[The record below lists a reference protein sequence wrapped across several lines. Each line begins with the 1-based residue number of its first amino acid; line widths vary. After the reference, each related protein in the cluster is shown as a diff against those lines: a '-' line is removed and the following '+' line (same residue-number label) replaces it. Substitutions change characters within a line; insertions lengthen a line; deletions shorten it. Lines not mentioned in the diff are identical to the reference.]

1 VDEPVTETD
10 ITPVYVRFGPRPT
23 QEMPLDWAEKMLT
36 TWRERDPKR
45 FGSALAEVVTGDR

>member
-1 VDEPVTETD
+1 MSESAAD

-36 TWRERDPKR
+36 AWRERDPKR

>member
-1 VDEPVTETD
+1 MTESAAD

-36 TWRERDPKR
+36 AWRERDPKR
-45 FGSALAEVVTGDR
+45 FGAALSEAATADR